1 MIAQRLNLRALS
13 NRTLIYV
20 IALVFFFFCG
30 FPFLWMILTSLK
42 PLGEIFT
49 ETPIFL
55 SRNANLASFHRLFTT
70 TNFLTYFKNSIFVAG
85 STMLFT
91 IIVASL
97 AGYGLTRFRFKGR
110 ETLATMTLF
119 TYMFAPIM
127 IVIPLYIIMRNIR
140 IVNTHF
146 GLILSYTSFSLPFSL
161 WLLRAFF
168 QSIPL
173 ELEEAAMVDGASRF
187 KAVIYVVMPMALPGI
202 IATSIFTFIL
212 AWNDYIFTRILISSD
227 ELKTLPVGV
236 QDLFNSTV
244 IDWGMIMASGVM
256 IIIPAM
262 IFFMAVQRYL
272 IKGWGTAAVKG

>member
-1 MIAQRLNLRALS
+1 MKPRIKLKAVS
-13 NRTLIYV
+13 NRVLLYAGGLTL
-20 IALVFFFFCG
+20 FFVCG

-49 ETPIFL
+49 KDPIFFT
-55 SRNANLASFHRLFTT
+55 SNASLANFQRLFSE
-70 TNFLTYFKNSIFVAG
+70 TNFMTYFKNSIFVAG
-85 STMLFT
+85 STMVLT

-110 ETLATMTLF
+110 EAIATTTLF

-127 IVIPLYIIMRNIR
+127 VVIPLYIIMRKVG

-173 ELEEAAMVDGASRF
+173 ELEEAAMTDGASRT
-187 KAVIYVVMPMALPGI
+187 KAVIYVIVPMALPGI

-227 ELKTLPVGV
+227 ELKTLPVGI

-244 IDWGMIMASGVM
+244 IDWGMIMAAGVM
-256 IIIPAM
+256 IIIPAA
-262 IFFMAVQRYL
+262 IFFLTVQRFL

>member
-1 MIAQRLNLRALS
+1 MKPQTDLNTLS
-13 NRTLIYV
+13 NRVMLYVGGLI
-20 IALVFFFFCG
+20 LFFFCG
-30 FPFLWMILTSLK
+30 FPFLWMILTSVK

-49 ETPIFL
+49 NDPIFFTSNGSL
-55 SRNANLASFHRLFTT
+55 ANFQRLFSD
-70 TNFLTYFKNSIFVAG
+70 TNFMTYFKNSIFVAG
-85 STMLFT
+85 STMVLT

-97 AGYGLTRFRFKGR
+97 AGYGLTRFRFRGR
-110 ETLATMTLF
+110 EAIATTTLF

-127 IVIPLYIIMRNIR
+127 IVIPLYIIMRKVGV
-140 IVNTHF
+140 VNTHF

-173 ELEEAAMVDGASRF
+173 ELEEAAMIDGASRT
-187 KAVIYVVMPMALPGI
+187 KAVIYVVVPMALPGV

-227 ELKTLPVGV
+227 ELKTIPVGI

-244 IDWGMIMASGVM
+244 IDWGMIMAAGVM
-256 IIIPAM
+256 VIIPAF
-262 IFFMAVQRYL
+262 IFFLTVQRFL

>member
-1 MIAQRLNLRALS
+1 MKPQTDLNALS
-13 NRTLIYV
+13 NRVMLYVGGLI
-20 IALVFFFFCG
+20 LFFFCG
-30 FPFLWMILTSLK
+30 FPFLWMILTSVK

-49 ETPIFL
+49 NDPIFFTSNGSL
-55 SRNANLASFHRLFTT
+55 ANFQRLFSD
-70 TNFLTYFKNSIFVAG
+70 TNFMTYFKNSIFVAG
-85 STMLFT
+85 STMVLT

-97 AGYGLTRFRFKGR
+97 AGYGLTRFRFRGR
-110 ETLATMTLF
+110 EAIATTTLF

-127 IVIPLYIIMRNIR
+127 IVIPLYIIMRKVGV
-140 IVNTHF
+140 VNTHF

-173 ELEEAAMVDGASRF
+173 ELEEAAMIDGASRT
-187 KAVIYVVMPMALPGI
+187 KAVIYVVVPMALPGV

-227 ELKTLPVGV
+227 ELKTIPVGI

-244 IDWGMIMASGVM
+244 IDWGMIMAAGVM
-256 IIIPAM
+256 VIIPAF
-262 IFFMAVQRYL
+262 IFFLTVQRFL